1 MSEHGQG
8 QVIRIGVLF
17 SQEGVMAVTERAML
31 EGVMLAVAEINEG
44 GGIDGRYLSP
54 VVVDPG
60 PEPQAC
66 RELADRLLVDEKVG
80 VIFGCCSSASRKAVL
95 PVVERHGGLL
105 WYPSLYEGFEYSP
118 NILYGGAVPNQIVV
132 PLAAYLFRQ
141 HGRRFLLVGS
151 NYIFPREINRLL
163 KEILAESGGSVVAE
177 HYMALGAERSS
188 FRQVMAGARDLSP
201 EVVFSTVVGGDAAKL
216 YEAHRA
222 AGLDPDQV
230 PIASLTVSESELAG
244 IEALARAG
252 HLTAAAYFEPV
263 ATSAN
268 ADFRARFGRRFGPG
282 RRPGM
287 YSEATYAQV
296 HMFAQGLARAG
307 PDSHPEAV
315 RDAVRDASFEA
326 PQGRI
331 SICPETNHTGLWSRI
346 GRARADGGFDLVW
359 EAAEPVRPDP
369 YLVSYDR
376 YVAVP
381 SAPAGGVA
389 P

>member
-1 MSEHGQG
+1 
-8 QVIRIGVLF
+8 
-17 SQEGVMAVTERAML
+17 MAVTERAML

-177 HYMALGAERSS
+177 HYLPLGAERGG
-188 FRQVMAGARDLSP
+188 FHQVMTEARDLAT

-222 AGLDPDQV
+222 AGLDPDLV
-230 PIASLTVSESELAG
+230 SIAGLTVSESELAG
-244 IEALARAG
+244 IATDARAG

-263 ATSAN
+263 TTPAN
-268 ADFRARFGRRFGPG
+268 AEFRARFGKRFGPG

-296 HMFAQGLARAG
+296 HMFAQAVARAG
-307 PDSHPEAV
+307 PDSHPEAIRDVV
-315 RDAVRDASFEA
+315 REACFEA

-331 SICPETNHTGLWSRI
+331 SICPETNHACLWPRI
-346 GRARADGGFDLVW
+346 GHARADGGFDLVW
-359 EAAEPVRPDP
+359 EATEPVRPDP

-381 SAPAGGVA
+381 GGVA

>member
-1 MSEHGQG
+1 MSTRGQA
-8 QVIRIGVLF
+8 IRIGVLF
-17 SQEGVMAVTERAML
+17 SQEGVMAGTEQAML

-44 GGIDGRYLSP
+44 GGVEGRPLSP
-54 VVVDPG
+54 VVVNPG
-60 PEPQAC
+60 AEPQAY
-66 RELADRLLVDEKVG
+66 RELGDLLLVEEKVG
-80 VIFGCCSSASRKAVL
+80 VIFGCCTSASRKAIL

-118 NILYGGAVPNQIVV
+118 NIIYGGTVPNQIVV
-132 PLAAYLFRQ
+132 PLTAYLFRH

-151 NYIFPREINRLL
+151 NFIFPREINRLL

-177 HYMALGAERSS
+177 HYLPLGAERSG
-188 FRQVMAGARDLSP
+188 FRQVMAEARDLAP
-201 EVVFSTVVGGDAAKL
+201 EVVFSTVVGWDAAKL
-216 YEAHRA
+216 YEAHAA
-222 AGLDPDQV
+222 AGLDPV
-230 PIASLTVSESELAG
+230 ELPIASLTVSESELAG
-244 IEALARAG
+244 IDPGARAG

-263 ATSAN
+263 ATPAN
-268 ADFRARFGRRFGPG
+268 ADFRALFGRRFGSG

-307 PDSHPEAV
+307 VDSHPEAV

-376 YVAVP
+376 YVAAP
-381 SAPAGGVA
+381 AAPAGGAA